1 MKRKTLFGKLFPS
14 YLAVIGIGFAAA
26 AFLLRAGLKEHEAA
40 QAFASLA
47 NQARLVAYSLE
58 TQAVFEGARERF
70 IRELGRVGGARFTF
84 IRPDGHVAWDSR
96 AEASG
101 MDDHASRPEIAAA
114 LAGSEGRA
122 IRKSPTLGGDMLYVA
137 VPVQG
142 GVIRAAMPL
151 SAFETELGRNTVIV
165 LALLGGSALLACL
178 AGFFSAWRIARP
190 LEGLVAGV
198 ARMAKGESLRPL
210 PVPEMEEAA
219 KVALA
224 VNAMA
229 KEMDE
234 RMRRVLLE
242 QSRQQAI
249 LVGMG
254 AGVLALDRKQK
265 LIFANTEAKKL
276 LKHQGEDMAGRHIL
290 ELSGNAD
297 LQSFVEGALGRE
309 DSLEAEIVMSQGQGL
324 VYQARTAP
332 LRGGSGEI
340 DGVLVVLSDVTRLKR
355 LEQARR
361 DFAANASHELRT
373 PITSI
378 RGFAE
383 TLRHAENLSK
393 EDERSFLDIILRQS
407 ARLEGLIGDLLLI
420 SRLENLEGI
429 SRDAFETLPVRL
441 IAEASAQTCA
451 PQAAAKSMTVTVDVE
466 EGLCAKVHPEAME
479 RALTNLIDNAVKYS
493 PGNTTVTVR
502 GRGEEGR
509 VVLEV
514 MDQGPGIEP
523 GHLERVFE
531 RFYRVD
537 AVRSRE
543 LGGTGLGLS
552 IVKHAA
558 QAHGGSVEAKSAP
571 GKGSRFSIVL
581 PR

>member
-26 AFLLRAGLKEHEAA
+26 ALMLRAGLKEHEAA

-58 TQAVFEGARERF
+58 NRAGLEGVRENF
-70 IRELGRVGGARFTF
+70 IRDLGRVGGARFTF
-84 IRPDGHVAWDSR
+84 IEPGGHVAWDS
-96 AEASG
+96 EVNASG

-114 LAGSEGRA
+114 LAGNEGRA
-122 IRKSPTLGGDMLYVA
+122 IRRSPTLKSEMLYVA
-137 VPVQG
+137 VPAQG

-151 SAFETELGRNTVIV
+151 SAFESELGRNTAIV

-178 AGFFSAWRIARP
+178 AGLFSAWRIARP
-190 LEGLVAGV
+190 LESLVAGV
-198 ARMAKGESLRPL
+198 GRMASGESLRPL
-210 PVPEMEEAA
+210 PIPDMEEAA

-229 KEMDE
+229 KEMDD

-254 AGVLALDRKQK
+254 AGVLALDRNQR
-265 LIFANTEAKKL
+265 LIFANTEARKL
-276 LKHQGEDMAGRHIL
+276 LKHSGEDMTGRHIL

-297 LQSFVEGALGRE
+297 LQAFVESALGRE
-309 DSLEAEIVMSQGQGL
+309 DSIEAEIVMSQGQEL

-332 LRGGSGEI
+332 LRGGAGEI
-340 DGVLVVLSDVTRLKR
+340 DGVLAVLTDVTRLKR

-393 EDERSFLDIILRQS
+393 EDESSFLDIILRQS
-407 ARLEGLIGDLLLI
+407 GRLEALIGDLLLI

-429 SRDAFETLPVRL
+429 SRADFETLPLKL
-441 IAEASAQTCA
+441 IAEASALTCA

-466 EGLCAKVHPEAME
+466 EGLSAKVHPEAME
-479 RALTNLIDNAVKYS
+479 RALTNLVDNAIKYS
-493 PGNTTVTVR
+493 PEKTTVTVR

-514 MDQGPGIEP
+514 IDEGPGIEP
-523 GHLERVFE
+523 RHLERIFE

-558 QAHGGSVEAKSAP
+558 QAHGGTVEAHSTP
-571 GKGSRFSIVL
+571 GKGSRFAIVL